1 MRVKR
6 RLPFRYSAISLAILC
21 CTLAQ
26 HSALADEGPAVLQF
40 ARKYQQQA
48 TPPQEQPAY
57 NPALKPKAHAE
68 KGSSPSSAAKQQQ
81 RAALHNQLVKSK
93 QQLYERGQQLLKLQ
107 QQISQLKSASAA
119 QPAAQIQVPSL
130 SEADRQT
137 LQNVATTFSNLWHLS
152 PSEAALAEKLR
163 QTGQQVQQSQQRSKR
178 SRQRQQELQQQLNV
192 LRDRYTALLRR
203 DAAGS
208 NQQQATAQQQAELEQ
223 QISALNEVKSR
234 MQQQLAD
241 SLLRSKTAE
250 AQLDSVLAQQK
261 SSNTIASQASATL
274 LAGKQAAEEQ
284 LKTLQ
289 ADKHSATEKLK
300 ALQSRLDEA
309 LAQQKSSNTITSQ
322 ASATL
327 LAGKQAA
334 EEQLKTLQADKHSA
348 AEKLKAL
355 QSRLDEALAQQKS
368 SNTIT
373 SQASATLLAGKQAAE
388 EQLKTLQADKHSAAE
403 KLKALQSRLD
413 ELLAQQ
419 AKQPTAGKS
428 EVADLTAAQLKQKTT
443 REAYAIGFSLG
454 HQILQVQAENHN
466 WSAVDNDR
474 RVVLAGIVDAFKNKA
489 KIPLAELE
497 KTLTAVTTRLNSG
510 REKFM
515 NHLDSST
522 KNFVSAFIKD
532 KNTHKSDLGFWYR
545 VSYIG
550 DTPIPANASIDVVV
564 KESLANGKVIEDM
577 DVKGIVLTQP
587 LSAFPPVF
595 REALSKIK
603 NHGSV
608 TIVVPPKLAY
618 GEKGYPP
625 KVPPNATMVY
635 DIRIAELYP
644 EKKKPSLPSGKK
656 VSPESASAK
665 SKTGLK

>member
-355 QSRLDEALAQQKS
+355 QSRLDE
-368 SNTIT
+368 
-373 SQASATLLAGKQAAE
+373 
-388 EQLKTLQADKHSAAE
+388 
-403 KLKALQSRLD
+403 
-413 ELLAQQ
+413 LLAQQ